1 MAMTEEQIE
10 RLAERAEAVVLD
22 RVKAITEAGPVGK
35 STLTAEDYA
44 FLLAWLQYR
53 VDSGEGYD
61 DEDDYEDYEDEDEDD
76 ED

>member
-10 RLAERAEAVVLD
+10 QLTERAEEVVLD
-22 RVKAITEAGPVGK
+22 RVKAITEAGRIGK
-35 STLTAEDYA
+35 ATLTAEDYA

-53 VDSGEGYD
+53 VDAGEYD
-61 DEDDYEDYEDEDEDD
+61 DEDDYEDYDDEDE